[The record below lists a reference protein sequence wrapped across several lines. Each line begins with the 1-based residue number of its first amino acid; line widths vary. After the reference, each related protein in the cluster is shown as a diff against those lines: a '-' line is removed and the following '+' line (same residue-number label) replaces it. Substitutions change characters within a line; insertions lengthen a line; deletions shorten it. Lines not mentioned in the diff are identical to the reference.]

1 MEYRNSAVVG
11 ITGGIGCGQTTVSR
25 FFESFGA
32 KVIQADLVAHEVLR
46 RDRNVKREL
55 RKAFGDSIFYGN
67 GKLNRQA
74 LAAIA
79 FQDESKTQR
88 LNRIV
93 HPRMVAEIIEQIEK
107 ARESGQY
114 RVIVVDAALIYE
126 LNLEHMFDAVVV
138 VGARMGKR
146 IQRIKKRDG
155 ISSKEISDR
164 IQKQIPIEDKMKWG
178 DFVIENNGTLKE
190 LEAQARK
197 VYESLKKL
205 AQRKRRR
212 ARA

>member
-1 MEYRNSAVVG
+1 MEYRNSVVVG
-11 ITGGIGCGQTTVSR
+11 VTGGIGCGQTTVSR
-25 FFESFGA
+25 LFESFGA

-55 RKAFGDSIFYGN
+55 RKAFGDSIFFGN
-67 GKLNRQA
+67 GRLNRQA

-107 ARESGQY
+107 ARESGRYQ
-114 RVIVVDAALIYE
+114 VIVVDAALIYE

-155 ISSKEISDR
+155 ISSREISDR

-197 VYESLKKL
+197 VYESLKKM